1 MPWDGHLHVECFI
14 FYFYFITAYIIGHL
28 FTAHI
33 IRHSFTAYSITGIL
47 DIILYLEF
55 HGNEDIAIWDM
66 GRWSGGRHHSR

>member
-1 MPWDGHLHVECFI
+1 MLSVSFVL
-14 FYFYFITAYIIGHL
+14 FYFITAYIIGHL

-33 IRHSFTAYSITGIL
+33 IRHLFIAHSITGILDIIL

-55 HGNEDIAIWDM
+55 HSDMDIAIWDM